1 MKLLAPLLLA
11 FASCAVIA
19 AAQPPGEAAQARRTA
34 PTQPQIPAA
43 RPLTAGDMR
52 DDALHNDRL
61 AWEIVEGLTTEV
73 GPRLAGTEAEARA
86 RQWMAERFRALGFS
100 NVRIET
106 YNMPVWV
113 RGEERAEIVAPFP
126 QPLAVTAL
134 GNSGATPAR
143 GIEAEVVG
151 YDSMQ
156 AFQGAPEGEV
166 RGKIVFVSHAM
177 QRTQDGSGYG
187 PFGAARREGPTLASR
202 RGAAAILV
210 RSIGTDYHRNP
221 HTGVQNFPQGVRPIP
236 AGALSLPDAEQLQR
250 VLARA
255 GTRPVRLRLVMTPRQ
270 IGQRESGNVI
280 AEVPGSDPSAGTILI
295 GGHLDS
301 WDLGTGAFDNAAGVA
316 ITTAAAHRVMRAG
329 QPRRTIRVVAFGA
342 EEVGLFGSTDYFRR
356 HREGHNVVLVSE
368 SDFGADRVWRADF
381 SLAPGNAALQAR
393 VAAAL
398 APLGI
403 VPSREAAG
411 AGADLG
417 HWARAGV
424 AAIDLSQD
432 GTRYFDYHHTAD
444 DTLDKV
450 DPAQLRQNVAAWTA
464 MLLEVANAPEPIAGV
479 APAPAH

>member
-1 MKLLAPLLLA
+1 MKMLALSLTALLPA
-11 FASCAVIA
+11 IA
-19 AAQPPGEAAQARRTA
+19 YAQPPAGEADQANYGQRVL
-34 PTQPQIPAA
+34 QPHV
-43 RPLTAGDMR
+43 
-52 DDALHNDRL
+52 DALRNDTI
-61 AWEIVEGLTTEV
+61 AWDIVEGLTTEV

-86 RQWMAERFRALGFS
+86 RQWMAERFRALGFQ

-106 YNMPVWV
+106 FDMPVWV
-113 RGEERAEIVAPFP
+113 RGEERAEILAPFP
-126 QPLAVTAL
+126 QPLVVAAL

-151 YDSMQ
+151 YESME
-156 AFQGAPEGEV
+156 AFRAAPERDV
-166 RGKIVFVSHAM
+166 RGKIVFVSHNMAAN
-177 QRTQDGSGYG
+177 QDGSGYG
-187 PFGAARREGPTLASR
+187 PFGAARRDGPTLASR

-221 HTGVQNFPQGVRPIP
+221 HTGVQNFAEGVRPIP
-236 AGALSLPDAEQLQR
+236 AGALALPDAEQLQR

-255 GTRPVRLRLVMTPRQ
+255 GGRAVRLRLVMTPRQ
-270 IGQRESGNVI
+270 IGRRQSGNVI

-342 EEVGLFGSTDYFRR
+342 EEVGLFGSLDYFKRH
-356 HREGHNVVLVSE
+356 HREGHDVVLVSE
-368 SDFGADRVWRADF
+368 SDFGADRVWRAKF
-381 SLAPGNAALQAR
+381 NLAPDNAALQGR
-393 VAAAL
+393 IAAAL
-398 APLGI
+398 APIGI
-403 VPSREAAG
+403 APSRDPAG

-417 HWARAGV
+417 HWVRAGV
-424 AAIDLSQD
+424 AAVDLNQD

-450 DPAQLRQNVAAWTA
+450 DAAQLRQNVAAWTA
-464 MLLEVANAPEPIAGV
+464 MLLEAANAPERIGPVPA
-479 APAPAH
+479 APPR